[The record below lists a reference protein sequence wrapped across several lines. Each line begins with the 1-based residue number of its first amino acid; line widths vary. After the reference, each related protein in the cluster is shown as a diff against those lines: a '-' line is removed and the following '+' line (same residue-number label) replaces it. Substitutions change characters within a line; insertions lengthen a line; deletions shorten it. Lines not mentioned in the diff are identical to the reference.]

1 MQARLYNPPSSF
13 CTETAVSLRSKVWV
27 SVGLLCVSV
36 AARAEY
42 KEVWNPPEAAQ
53 HARHSKHVAGAGASK
68 GAHPGKSAP
77 HAKVAGKAAVPS
89 GKTKATS
96 AAVKTARAPAPH
108 DSSRKPAPAKPVVAA
123 AKPRQAAQSSAP
135 QASAQPPRE
144 LPPILH

>member
-1 MQARLYNPPSSF
+1 M
-13 CTETAVSLRSKVWV
+13 SLRSKVWV

-68 GAHPGKSAP
+68 RVHAGKSAP
-77 HAKVAGKAAVPS
+77 HVKVAAKAAIPS
-89 GKTKATS
+89 GKTKTTG
-96 AAVKTARAPAPH
+96 AAVKTAHAPAPR
-108 DSSRKPAPAKPVVAA
+108 DSSQKPARAKPAVAA
-123 AKPRQAAQSSAP
+123 TKPHQVAQSSAP